1 MSELAFASTL
11 KTFRQR
17 ACISQAKLGRICD
30 FDHSY
35 ISRLESGNRYPS
47 REAVERI
54 AAAMNLGEDDHA
66 LLLHAAGF
74 VSDDERSPMS
84 PLAVEVHSLLSDE
97 RTPLQYRMMVAQVVS
112 ALVHGGRSNA

>member
-1 MSELAFASTL
+1 MNHAAFASTL
-11 KTFRQR
+11 RTFRER
-17 ACISQAKLGRICD
+17 ARISQSELGRRCD
-30 FDHSY
+30 FDHSFV
-35 ISRLESGNRYPS
+35 SRLESGNRAPS
-47 REAVERI
+47 RNTVEAI
-54 AAAMNLGEDDHA
+54 SSAINLGKDDHA

-97 RTPLQYRMMVAQVVS
+97 RAPLQYRMMVAQVVS